1 VAVTVESNPRGD
13 PYEVLPGA
21 LAREGTRGFPVSTAQ
36 IEYPRQGYAA
46 AFGWIQMVKAS
57 DGASTE
63 DFGIDPI
70 ALCQNMQTPYGW
82 FGIKPTLF
90 DAPATL
96 KPDDMAWICQ
106 SYLCFTPNAVVG
118 PHVRAVAGFEWGFV
132 VQRDRVT
139 VRKPSSLSEDAWNDH
154 VPLLRTRYPELQP
167 PPREDIC
174 YATQNRQDA
183 VKAIAPRA
191 DVVLVIGS
199 KNSSNSNRLAEVARE
214 LGAAAYLVDDETEVD
229 PAWVADAATVG
240 VTSGASAPE
249 HLVTRMLSWLAV
261 HGFDDVESV
270 PIVEEGVRFSL
281 PAGVRES
288 SR

>member
-1 VAVTVESNPRGD
+1 MGLIREAGREGTRRDSGRQTPSEAPATGGWQMAVRTVQRGLWRWAPGASVFGLPFSRVERPSVTHKLKLPFSLRGSTGNVAVTVESNPRVD

-21 LAREGTRGFPVSTAQ
+21 LAREGTRRFPVSTAQ

-90 DAPATL
+90 DAPSRL

-132 VQRDRVT
+132 VQRDTVT
-139 VRKPSSLSEDAWNDH
+139 VRKPSSLSEDAWNDR
-154 VPLLRTRYPELQP
+154 VPLLRNRYPGWTF
-167 PPREDIC
+167 D
-174 YATQNRQDA
+174 
-183 VKAIAPRA
+183 
-191 DVVLVIGS
+191 
-199 KNSSNSNRLAEVARE
+199 
-214 LGAAAYLVDDETEVD
+214 LGFRDE
-229 PAWVADAATVG
+229 
-240 VTSGASAPE
+240 
-249 HLVTRMLSWLAV
+249 
-261 HGFDDVESV
+261 
-270 PIVEEGVRFSL
+270 
-281 PAGVRES
+281 
-288 SR
+288 